1 LAADFTE
8 DDAIYDEID
17 GLREMLLEVGS
28 FVIFLTAITTTVLLG
43 IFFLNQRLWPMFS
56 KDLFRLSF
64 LASYFSSIVVESV

>member
-1 LAADFTE
+1 MTLAPDFTE

-28 FVIFLTAITTTVLLG
+28 FVIFLTAITTTV
-43 IFFLNQRLWPMFS
+43 FFAVNQRFWPMFS
-56 KDLFRLSF
+56 KDLFCLSY